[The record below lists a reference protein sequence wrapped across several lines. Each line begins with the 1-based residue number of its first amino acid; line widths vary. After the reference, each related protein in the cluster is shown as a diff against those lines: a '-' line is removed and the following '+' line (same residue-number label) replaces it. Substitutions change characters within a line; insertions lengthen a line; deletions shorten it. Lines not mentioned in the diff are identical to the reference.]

1 MHVIRP
7 DGKLVFIDTLLP
19 YFQVLPFADIL
30 FQDYLFSG
38 IMLIIINGITNIIF
52 SILIIKKQ
60 KNRDYLSNHIWI
72 RSDDVNHYSV
82 CYLSIIHNQSSLF
95 FSLSFSI
102 SSVIS
107 LLYHTINFSLNSMKK
122 IIQTSEKKQILLWF
136 FSGVV
141 DLKCTAKE

>member
-7 DGKLVFIDTLLP
+7 EGKLVFLDTLLS

-30 FQDYLFSG
+30 FQDYIFSG

-60 KNRDYLSNHIWI
+60 KNRHYLSNYIWI
-72 RSDDVNHYSV
+72 HSEDVNHYSD
-82 CYLSIIHNQSSLF
+82 CYLSIIHNRSSLF
-95 FSLSFSI
+95 FVRCLSAYYRLY
-102 SSVIS
+102 

-122 IIQTSEKKQILLWF
+122 IIQTSEKKQILVRF
-136 FSGVV
+136 FWCGRF
-141 DLKCTAKE
+141 KMHR